1 MLSFQLHYVLGVD
14 SDCNRNE
21 YQEYFLG
28 SKGGQSGLITLT
40 LSCADCHEIWEPQP
54 PGTLWACPGLSR
66 NCFTFI
72 KAAKTLHYNS
82 KILNSN
88 NKMKATWNFV
98 KSATD
103 RNLSNNGIHLLNIE
117 GK

>member
-1 MLSFQLHYVLGVD
+1 LSDV
-14 SDCNRNE
+14 
-21 YQEYFLG
+21 
-28 SKGGQSGLITLT
+28 
-40 LSCADCHEIWEPQP
+40 
-54 PGTLWACPGLSR
+54 
-66 NCFTFI
+66 I

-88 NKMKATWNFV
+88 NKMKATWDFV

-103 RNLSNNGIHLLNIE
+103 RNSSNNGIHLLNIE